1 MIKAIISDLGK
12 VVVDYDHRKSTRL
25 LSQKSALTEKEMYDF
40 IYMSKMDTKFDT
52 GRLTPKALYE
62 HIRRSTGLKMPFA
75 EFKRVFSDIFS
86 LKKDTAELY
95 ASLKKKG
102 LRFCLLSNT
111 NVLHYEWCKKRFPF
125 LSFFEHTVLSYKT
138 GVMKPHPRI
147 YMEAVK
153 KLGLKKEECVYVDDF
168 PELAEAAELLGLHA
182 VHFRDAGQLKK
193 ELNRL
198 LKR

>member
-12 VVVDYDHRKSTRL
+12 VVVDYDHHKSTRL
-25 LSQKSALTEKEMYDF
+25 LAQKSALTEREMYDF

-52 GRLTPKALYE
+52 GRISPGELYE
-62 HIRRSTGLKMPFA
+62 HIRRGAGLKMPFA
-75 EFKRVFSDIFS
+75 EFKRVFADIFT
-86 LKKDTAELY
+86 LKKDTAALY

-111 NVLHYEWCKKRFPF
+111 NILHYEWCKRKFPF
-125 LSFFEHTVLSYKT
+125 LGFFEHTVLSYKT

-147 YMEAVK
+147 YMEAVN

-168 PELAEAAELLGLHA
+168 PELAEAAALLGLHA
-182 VHFRDAGQLKK
+182 VHFRNAGQLRK
-193 ELNRL
+193 ELKRL
-198 LKR
+198 LKE